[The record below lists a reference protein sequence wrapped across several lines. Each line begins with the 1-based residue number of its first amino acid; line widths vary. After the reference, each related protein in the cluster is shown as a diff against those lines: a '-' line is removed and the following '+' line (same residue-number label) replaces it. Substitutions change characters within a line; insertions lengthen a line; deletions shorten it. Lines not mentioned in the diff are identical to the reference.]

1 MRISLYRTQPLTTTA
16 KMPIHSSMFHLGQQ
30 TFFGRTELSKFVLA
44 IMTKVSNRK
53 KENETDTILMG
64 EKCFYASGSS
74 LYRHISLPTLSHFR
88 QFPSNFLLH
97 ESIIRDFNCH
107 RKCRLIFFSLLPQS
121 DYILKKKSVRTDLS
135 IEQGFK

>member
-1 MRISLYRTQPLTTTA
+1 MYLVCQFQKKKNSFFAWFDHCFVLLCISQHFASLKINKKCQSMRISLYRTQPLTTTA

-64 EKCFYASGSS
+64 EKCFYASGSG

-88 QFPSNFLLH
+88 Q
-97 ESIIRDFNCH
+97 
-107 RKCRLIFFSLLPQS
+107 
-121 DYILKKKSVRTDLS
+121 
-135 IEQGFK
+135 